1 MQDDYLRTWADQ
13 SNIEPSA
20 MEMERIT
27 NSSTLKK
34 IKALLGCNEGTDLY
48 TCVNT
53 AYSENVAGGG
63 KNQTNEM
70 ILKQHTDRKY
80 HAILHVGPH
89 KTGTTTL
96 QALMYDSLGKE
107 LVRDGYLMP
116 PDIPGRFPGRKSMA
130 NLAFRLQESADI
142 ILTNDETYK
151 AFERYLSQNT
161 STGILISSEEFDRAA
176 VNISALKS
184 ALEPKYH
191 VRVVV
196 VYRRFFEWVASY
208 YAELYKW
215 SKTKYDFP
223 SFVEWLR
230 RQEMQSPNYKHELQ
244 ASNVVARYQTYFEDV
259 QILNYHDKKS
269 LEESF
274 FCDAL
279 RNKKGQACRKVK
291 ASKSTQMNQR
301 RSNLDSTRL
310 LIAAKKEG
318 LIRSDP
324 TKPRITQV
332 QEFLDKQYSASLP
345 LDCLE
350 DDIVNAFWN
359 VSLQEEKEAV
369 SSWFKRPGGEADLLA
384 SFHRFQSSGELCCLN
399 VTALLTN
406 YTVRNFLTQL
416 S

>member
-1 MQDDYLRTWADQ
+1 
-13 SNIEPSA
+13 
-20 MEMERIT
+20 
-27 NSSTLKK
+27 
-34 IKALLGCNEGTDLY
+34 
-48 TCVNT
+48 
-53 AYSENVAGGG
+53 
-63 KNQTNEM
+63 M

-107 LVRDGYLMP
+107 LVRDGYLVP

-130 NLAFRLQESADI
+130 NLAFSLQQNNSSGSEEI
-142 ILTNDETYK
+142 WK

-161 STGILISSEEFDRAA
+161 STGILISSEEFDKAA

-196 VYRRFFEWVASY
+196 VYRRFFEWVVSY

-215 SKTKYDFP
+215 STTKYQFP

-230 RQEMQSPNYKHELQ
+230 RQEMQSPSYKHELQ
-244 ASNVVARYQTYFEDV
+244 TSNVVKRYQRYFEDV

-279 RNKKGQACRKVK
+279 RNENGQACQKVQ
-291 ASKSTQMNQR
+291 ASKSTQMNRR
-301 RSNLDSTRL
+301 RSDLDSTRL

-318 LIRSDP
+318 LISKRTNKATCYTSS
-324 TKPRITQV
+324 R
-332 QEFLDKQYSASLP
+332 
-345 LDCLE
+345 
-350 DDIVNAFWN
+350 
-359 VSLQEEKEAV
+359 VS
-369 SSWFKRPGGEADLLA
+369 
-384 SFHRFQSSGELCCLN
+384 
-399 VTALLTN
+399 
-406 YTVRNFLTQL
+406 
-416 S
+416 